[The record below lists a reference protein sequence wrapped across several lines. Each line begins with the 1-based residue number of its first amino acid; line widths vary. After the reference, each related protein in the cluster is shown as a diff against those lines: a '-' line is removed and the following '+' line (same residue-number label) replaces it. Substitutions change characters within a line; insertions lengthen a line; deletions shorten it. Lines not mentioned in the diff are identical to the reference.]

1 MSGSD
6 RGLAPALPTVQSALD
21 ELLAVRRN
29 DTSADIGAAADRVLD
44 AHRAALAAAT
54 RRADA
59 AEQPLWGASH
69 DEMRALWDVT
79 TRLFLEAFAMPEG
92 PEQDA
97 AIRQATLVEAVRQN
111 LALARAL
118 ATGERVSY
126 TADGRTISAAL
137 AVRPP
142 TEGSDR

>member
-1 MSGSD
+1 MTGK
-6 RGLAPALPTVQSALD
+6 LPTVQSALD

-97 AIRQATLVEAVRQN
+97 AIRQALDRLDSIGETLLSRRLETLSHGMWMVCA
-111 LALARAL
+111 
-118 ATGERVSY
+118 
-126 TADGRTISAAL
+126 
-137 AVRPP
+137 
-142 TEGSDR
+142 